1 MKVMKIVGAGYELPE
16 RIVSTEELEGMM
28 QFDKFGI
35 RKGMAKLLSG
45 VSERRFAADDEDASD
60 YAIRAG
66 QKALDAAGLKPEDI
80 DLLLF
85 CSISFDF
92 MEPATA
98 MKVREELGCVNA
110 NCYDIKNA
118 CNAFLSGLEVANL
131 YIESGR
137 AKNILLTSGEV
148 MSRYLKLDY
157 ENPEEI
163 ANANATFSL
172 GDAGGALVVTAVE
185 SDDENDRMRNE
196 FKTHSEYWH
205 DGVLWGSGTHYAHD
219 PSMAYFQNESKEMI
233 KTNFARAMVYY
244 KEMLE
249 KYQVDYDKVALFIP
263 HQITKY
269 LTQKSIEILG
279 LPKDRTVD
287 IVSHCGNIGC
297 SSIPLAIAQNIEAG
311 KLVIGSQKQVVV
323 FGFGNGISMG
333 FFTFGI

>member
-1 MKVMKIVGAGYELPE
+1 M
-16 RIVSTEELEGMM
+16 S
-28 QFDKFGI
+28 
-35 RKGMAKLLSG
+35 KLLSG
-45 VSERRFAADDEDASD
+45 VSQRRFAADDEDASD
-60 YAIRAG
+60 YAVRAAK
-66 QKALDAAGLKPEDI
+66 KALASANLQAEDI
-80 DLLLF
+80 DLVLF

-98 MKVREELGCVNA
+98 MKVREDLGCCNA

-118 CNAFLSGLEVANL
+118 CNAFLTGLEVANM

-148 MSRYLKLDY
+148 MSRYLKMDY

-172 GDAGGALVVTAVE
+172 GDAGGAIVVTAVE
-185 SDDENDRMRNE
+185 SDREEDRMKNE
-196 FKTHSEYWH
+196 FRTCSEYWH

-219 PSMAYFQNESKEMI
+219 PSKVFFQNESKEMI
-233 KTNFARAMVYY
+233 KTNFARAMEYY

-249 KYQVDYDKVALFIP
+249 KYNVDYDNVELFIP

-279 LPKDRTVD
+279 LPKDRTVNL
-287 IVSHCGNIGC
+287 VSNCGNIGC
-297 SSIPLAIAQNIEAG
+297 SSIPLAIARSIEEG
-311 KLVIGSQKQVVV
+311 KLIIGSNKQIVI

-333 FFTFGI
+333 FFTLNI